1 MKRSCAGDNLPL
13 IKKKIRDN
21 SEEFSSTSTIETSS
35 TLTNANSKSNTMSL
49 LRYVHDLVHNL
60 EQGDIDHCLSNSI
73 DFSKLDDKL
82 SKTDSDLLTSLDLK
96 LKKIAQR
103 QLQLETENLRSR
115 IMIQQQ
121 HQLLTAHDHEEIS
134 MTRSR
139 HSNNNN
145 TTTTITTPSI
155 TNITATTSEDNLTT
169 IHDSS
174 LLEKLENSYRQL
186 PEQQTGYFATV
197 TANAIA
203 TTTNSSTS
211 STPAGLAG
219 SASSVLSTP
228 PFNISS
234 TATAYPV
241 YFASATSSDNIV
253 CPDCV
258 IQAVKVASGVFNGDI
273 GRRITCEHERCVI
286 PGSLVEPNAPI
297 NTLKNAVNAMAD
309 RLQLVTDEVNF
320 VAHETAVNGKLGVQA
335 RCGKEMKG
343 LWYDF
348 VVNLNSMTRN
358 HLEQVRDIADVS
370 TAIARGDLS
379 KAMTVPVKG
388 ETLVLKNT
396 FNTMVNQLN
405 LFASEVSRVAH
416 EVGTE
421 GKLGAQ
427 AKVQGADGIWK
438 ELTDNVN
445 TMAANL
451 TNQVRDIAQVSKSVA
466 RGDLTKKVTVEVKG
480 EMLDL
485 KNTINT
491 MVDQLSIFA
500 TEVTRVSLEV
510 GTEGILG
517 GQAVV
522 KDVGGTWKDL
532 TDNVNM
538 MALKI
543 TNQVRDIAVVAK
555 AVARGDLSKKVK
567 ANAQGEVLELKN
579 TMNKMVDQLILFS
592 AEVRRVSLE
601 VGVEGKLGGQAVVKD
616 VGGTWKDLTD
626 NVNTM
631 AANLTTQVRSIAE
644 VTKAVAKGDLSK
656 KIEVETRGEILD
668 LKNTVNDMV
677 DQLRVFASEVTR
689 VAREVGT
696 DGKLGGQARV
706 PNVDGTWKDLT
717 DNVNTM
723 ATNLTTQVRSIAVV
737 TKAVANGDL
746 SKKIQVDV
754 SGEISDLKDTVNN
767 MVDQLRVFAS
777 EVTRV
782 AREVGTEGKLGGEA
796 IVPSVS
802 GTWKDLTDNVN
813 TMAANLTTQVRSIA
827 EVTKAVAKGDLSKK
841 IDVETQGEILDL
853 KNTVNSMV
861 DQLNVFAAEVTR
873 VAKEVGTDGKLGGQA
888 LVPNVDGTW
897 MDLTDNVNH
906 MATNLTNQV
915 RSIAEV
921 TKAVALGDL
930 SKKIEVESGGEILDL
945 KNIVN
950 NMVDQLRVFASEV
963 TRVSKEVGTE
973 GKLGGQAV
981 VQGVAGTWKHLTDNV
996 NIMAANLT
1004 NQVRSIAEVTKA
1016 VALGDLSKKIEVE
1029 SGGEI
1034 LDLKNIVNN
1043 MVDQLRIFA
1052 SEVTRVSKEVGT
1064 EGKLG
1069 GQAMVPNVAG
1079 TWYELTD
1086 NVNIMAANLTSQV
1099 RSIAEVTKS
1108 VALGDLSKKIEVESG
1123 GEILEL
1129 KDIVNGMVDQLRIFA
1144 SEVTRVSKEVGTDG
1158 KLGGQASVPNVA
1170 GTWYELTDNVNIMA
1184 ANLTTQVRSIAEVTK
1199 AVASGDLS
1207 KKIEV
1212 ETRGEILDLKNTVNE
1227 MVDQLRVFAS
1237 EVTRVARE
1245 VGTDGKLGGQ
1255 ARVPNVDGTWKD
1267 LTDNVNT
1274 MATNLTNQVRSIA
1287 EVTKAVALGDLSKK
1301 IEVESGGE
1309 ILDLKN
1315 IVNSMVDQLREFSS
1329 EVTRVAREVG
1339 TEGKL
1344 GGQAVVQGVAGTWMD
1359 LTDNVNTMAANLT
1372 TQVRSIAQVTKAVAN
1387 GDLSE
1392 KIEVETRGEM
1402 LDLKDTINDMVSQLR
1417 VFASEV
1423 TRVSKEVGTEGKLGG
1438 QAMVPN
1444 VAGTWYELTN
1454 NVNIMAAN
1462 LTNQV
1467 RSIAEVTKA
1476 VALGDLSKKIEVES
1490 GGEILELKN
1499 IVNNMVDQLRI
1510 FASEVTRVSKEVG
1523 TEGKL
1528 GGQAVV
1534 QGVAGTWNE
1543 LTDNVNIMAAN
1554 LTTQVRS
1561 IAEVTKA
1568 VASGDLSKK
1577 IEVET
1582 RGEILDLKNTV
1593 NEMVDQ
1599 LRVFASEV
1607 TRVAKEV
1614 GTEGKLGGQATVE
1627 GVAGTWMDLTDNVN
1641 TMAANL
1647 TTQVRSI
1654 AEVTKAVALGDLSKK
1669 IEVESG
1675 GEILDLKDTVNG
1687 MVDQLRI
1694 FASEVTRVSKEV
1706 GTEGK
1711 LGGQAMV
1718 PNVAGTWYELTDNV
1732 NIMAANLT
1740 NQVRSIAEV
1749 TKAVALGDL
1758 SKKIEVESGGEI
1770 LELKNIVNNMVDQL
1784 RIFAS
1789 EVTRV
1794 SKEVGTEGKLGGQ
1807 AVVQGVA
1814 GTWNEL
1820 TDNVNIMAANLTTQ
1834 VRSIAEVTKA
1844 VASGDLSKKI
1854 EVETRGEILD
1864 LKNIVNSMVDQL
1876 RVFASEVTRVAREVG
1891 TDGKLGGQARVPN
1904 VDGTWKGLTDNV
1916 NTMATNLTNQ
1926 VRSIAEVTK
1935 AVALGDLSKKIEV
1948 ESGGEILDLKNI
1960 VNSMV
1965 DQLRI
1970 FASEVTRVAK
1980 EVGTEGKLGGQAKVE
1995 GVAGTWMDLT
2005 DNVNIMA
2012 ANLTT
2017 QVRSIAE
2024 VTKAVALGDLSKKIE
2039 VESGGEILE
2048 LKDIVNDMVDQL
2060 RIFASEVTR
2069 VSKEVGTEGKLGGQ
2083 ARVPNVAGTWM
2094 DLTDNVNTMAA
2105 NLTTQVR
2112 SIAEV
2117 TKAVANGDLSKKI
2130 HVETRGEILDLKI
2143 TVNSMVDQLREFSSE
2158 VTRVA
2163 REVGTEGALGGQ
2175 AYVRGVA
2182 GTWKDLTDNVNT
2194 MASNLTTQ
2202 VRSIAVVTKAV
2213 ASGDLSKK
2221 IDVETRGEI
2230 RELKETVND
2239 MVDQLRVFAA
2249 EVTRVARE
2257 VGTEGILGGQAT
2269 IIGVDGTWKDL
2280 TDNVNLMASNLTD
2293 QLRAIAAVCK
2303 AVAQGDL
2310 SKKIEVEVHGE
2321 IAELKNTINT
2331 MVDQLSSFASEVT
2344 RVAKEVGTEGKLG
2357 VQAQVEDIEG
2367 LWRDITSNVN
2377 TMASNLTTQ
2386 VRAFAQISAAAT
2398 ENDFSRLI
2406 TVEAS
2411 GEMDSLK
2418 TKINQMVGSLRD
2430 AIQKNRLAREAAELA
2445 NRSKSEFLANMSHEI
2460 RTPMNGIIGMT
2471 SLTLETELNR
2481 QQRENLMIVSS
2492 LANSLLTI
2500 IDDILDISKIEAGR
2514 MTIESIPF
2522 SLRSAVFSV
2531 LKTLAVKA
2539 NQKKLDLIYHVD
2551 QFIPDQLI
2559 GDPLRLRQ
2567 VITNLIG
2574 NAVKFTTQGEVVL
2587 RTRAVRMEDG
2597 TVTLEFCVSDTGIG
2611 IQEDKLNV
2619 IFDTFCQADGS
2630 TTREY
2635 GGTGLGLS
2643 ISRHLVQLMGGDLW
2657 VESKY
2662 GRGSEF
2668 YFTVNLFR
2676 HDLEQKEVFD
2686 KIRQFRHRRVLY
2698 VNTMND
2704 QTGVLEKVTSLGLKP
2719 YRVSSIE
2726 EAAKVANAN
2735 SSKIKHAPFFD
2746 TVIIDKMTLAEKVRE
2761 IVPLRYTPIVLIAPE
2776 VHLLNMKLCI
2786 DLGITGYINTPA
2798 NLADIVAVLL
2808 PALESHAALPSDS
2821 SKSVPLEVL
2830 LAEDNDVNQKLAVR
2844 ILEKF
2849 GHHVKVVANGKLAVE
2864 AYESQNFDLIL
2875 MDVQMPVMGGFEATQ
2890 KIREIERRL
2899 NHNTHIPIIA
2909 LTAHAMIGDREKC
2922 LQAGMDEYVTKPLR
2936 FPELI
2941 AAIKKFAPQSAH
2953 MMEGKA
2959 KSSSSKK

>member
-1 MKRSCAGDNLPL
+1 
-13 IKKKIRDN
+13 
-21 SEEFSSTSTIETSS
+21 
-35 TLTNANSKSNTMSL
+35 
-49 LRYVHDLVHNL
+49 
-60 EQGDIDHCLSNSI
+60 
-73 DFSKLDDKL
+73 
-82 SKTDSDLLTSLDLK
+82 
-96 LKKIAQR
+96 
-103 QLQLETENLRSR
+103 
-115 IMIQQQ
+115 MIQQQ
-121 HQLLTAHDHEEIS
+121 HQLFTSHDHGDS
-134 MTRSR
+134 KS
-139 HSNNNN
+139 
-145 TTTTITTPSI
+145 TITSQQGTPEDEL
-155 TNITATTSEDNLTT
+155 TS
-169 IHDSS
+169 IHDAS
-174 LLEKLENSYRQL
+174 LLEQLESSHRETIPESYLASTNFSSRS
-186 PEQQTGYFATV
+186 
-197 TANAIA
+197 TALVP
-203 TTTNSSTS
+203 SSTR
-211 STPAGLAG
+211 
-219 SASSVLSTP
+219 P

-234 TATAYPV
+234 ATNAYPV
-241 YFASATSSDNIV
+241 YFSNPISTFPAATFETSPDNIV
-253 CPDCV
+253 CPECV
-258 IQAVKVASGVFNGDI
+258 IQAVQIASSVFDGELSQ
-273 GRRITCEHERCVI
+273 RITCQHTRCT
-286 PGSLVEPNAPI
+286 STHFESNAPI
-297 NTLKNAVNAMAD
+297 NTLKNAVNAMLD
-309 RLQLVTDEVNF
+309 RLQIIADEVNY

-335 RCGKEMKG
+335 RCGQEMKG
-343 LWYDF
+343 LWLDF
-348 VVNLNSMTRN
+348 VVNLNKMTRN

-370 TAIARGDLS
+370 TAIAKGDLS

-388 ETLVLKNT
+388 ETLLLKNT

-405 LFASEVSRVAH
+405 IFASEVSRVAH

-451 TNQVRDIAQVSKSVA
+451 TNQVRDIAHVSKSVA
-466 RGDLTKKVTVEVKG
+466 KGDLTKKVTVEVRG

-517 GQAVV
+517 GQAIV

-538 MALKI
+538 MASKI

-555 AVARGDLSKKVK
+555 AVAQGDLSKKVK

-626 NVNTM
+626 NVNNM
-631 AANLTTQVRSIAE
+631 AANLTSQVRSIAE
-644 VTKAVAKGDLSK
+644 VTKAVAMGDLSK

-668 LKNTVNDMV
+668 LKNTVNNMV
-677 DQLRVFASEVTR
+677 DQLNVFADEVTR

-696 DGKLGGQARV
+696 EGKLGGQATV
-706 PNVDGTWKDLT
+706 PNADGTWKDLT

-737 TKAVANGDL
+737 TKAVALGDL
-746 SKKIQVDV
+746 SKKIEVE
-754 SGEISDLKDTVNN
+754 SGGEILDLKNIVND

-796 IVPSVS
+796 IVPTVS

-827 EVTKAVAKGDLSKK
+827 EVTKAVARGDLSKK

-853 KNTVNSMV
+853 KNTVNNMV

-950 NMVDQLRVFASEV
+950 DMVDQLRIFASEV

-973 GKLGGQAV
+973 GKLGGQAMV
-981 VQGVAGTWKHLTDNV
+981 EGVAGTWLNLTDNV

-1069 GQAMVPNVAG
+1069 GQATVPNVAG
-1079 TWYELTD
+1079 TWLDLTD
-1086 NVNIMAANLTSQV
+1086 NVNSMAANLTNQV
-1099 RSIAEVTKS
+1099 RSIAEVTKA

-1123 GEILEL
+1123 GEILDLKNIVNNMVDQLRIFASEVTRVSKEVGTEGKLGGQAIVQGVAGTWMDLTDNVNIMAANLTNQVRSIAEVTKAVALGDLSKKIEVESGGEILDLKNIVNDMVDQLRIFASEVTRVSKEVGTEGKLGGQAVVQGVAGTWMDLTDNVNIMAANLTNQVRSIAEVTKAVALGDLSKKIEVESGGEILDLKNIVNNMVDQLRIFASEVTLRSIAEVTKAVALGDLSKKIEVESGGEILDLKNIVNDMVDQLRVFASEVTRVAREVGTEGKLGGQATVPNVAGTWLDLTDNVNSMAANLTSQVRSIAEVTEAVALGDLSKKIEVETRGEILEL
-1129 KDIVNGMVDQLRIFA
+1129 KNIVNDMVDQLRIFA

-1158 KLGGQASVPNVA
+1158 KLGGQARVPNVD
-1170 GTWYELTDNVNIMA
+1170 GTWKNLTDNVNIMA

-1227 MVDQLRVFAS
+1227 MVDQLRVFASEVTRVSKEVGTEGKLGGQAMVEGVAGTWLNLTDNVNIMAANLTTQVRSIAEVTKAVASGDLSKKIEVETRGEILDLKNTVNDMVDQLRVFAS

-1315 IVNSMVDQLREFSS
+1315 IVNDMVDQLRIFAS
-1329 EVTRVAREVG
+1329 EVTRVAKEVG

-1344 GGQAVVQGVAGTWMD
+1344 GGQAVVQGVAGTWLD

-1387 GDLSE
+1387 GDLSK
-1392 KIEVETRGEM
+1392 KIEVESGGEI
-1402 LDLKDTINDMVSQLR
+1402 LELKTIVNGMVDQLR
-1417 VFASEV
+1417 IFASEV

-1438 QAMVPN
+1438 QAMVEG
-1444 VAGTWYELTN
+1444 VAGTWLNLTD

-1490 GGEILELKN
+1490 GGEILDLKN

-1534 QGVAGTWNE
+1534 QGVAGTWLD
-1543 LTDNVNIMAAN
+1543 LTDNVNNMAAN
-1554 LTTQVRS
+1554 LTSQVRS

-1568 VASGDLSKK
+1568 VANGDLSKK
-1577 IEVET
+1577 IHVEV
-1582 RGEILDLKNTV
+1582 RGEILELKITV
-1593 NEMVDQ
+1593 NSMVDQ
-1599 LRVFASEV
+1599 LREFSSEV
-1607 TRVAKEV
+1607 TRVAREV
-1614 GTEGKLGGQATVE
+1614 GTEGKLGGQA
-1627 GVAGTWMDLTDNVN
+1627 NV
-1641 TMAANL
+1641 
-1647 TTQVRSI
+1647 R
-1654 AEVTKAVALGDLSKK
+1654 
-1669 IEVESG
+1669 
-1675 GEILDLKDTVNG
+1675 
-1687 MVDQLRI
+1687 
-1694 FASEVTRVSKEV
+1694 
-1706 GTEGK
+1706 
-1711 LGGQAMV
+1711 
-1718 PNVAGTWYELTDNV
+1718 
-1732 NIMAANLT
+1732 
-1740 NQVRSIAEV
+1740 
-1749 TKAVALGDL
+1749 
-1758 SKKIEVESGGEI
+1758 
-1770 LELKNIVNNMVDQL
+1770 
-1784 RIFAS
+1784 
-1789 EVTRV
+1789 
-1794 SKEVGTEGKLGGQ
+1794 
-1807 AVVQGVA
+1807 
-1814 GTWNEL
+1814 
-1820 TDNVNIMAANLTTQ
+1820 
-1834 VRSIAEVTKA
+1834 
-1844 VASGDLSKKI
+1844 
-1854 EVETRGEILD
+1854 
-1864 LKNIVNSMVDQL
+1864 
-1876 RVFASEVTRVAREVG
+1876 
-1891 TDGKLGGQARVPN
+1891 
-1904 VDGTWKGLTDNV
+1904 
-1916 NTMATNLTNQ
+1916 
-1926 VRSIAEVTK
+1926 
-1935 AVALGDLSKKIEV
+1935 
-1948 ESGGEILDLKNI
+1948 
-1960 VNSMV
+1960 
-1965 DQLRI
+1965 
-1970 FASEVTRVAK
+1970 
-1980 EVGTEGKLGGQAKVE
+1980 

-2039 VESGGEILE
+2039 VE
-2048 LKDIVNDMVDQL
+2048 
-2060 RIFASEVTR
+2060 
-2069 VSKEVGTEGKLGGQ
+2069 
-2083 ARVPNVAGTWM
+2083 
-2094 DLTDNVNTMAA
+2094 
-2105 NLTTQVR
+2105 
-2112 SIAEV
+2112 
-2117 TKAVANGDLSKKI
+2117 
-2130 HVETRGEILDLKI
+2130 
-2143 TVNSMVDQLREFSSE
+2143 
-2158 VTRVA
+2158 
-2163 REVGTEGALGGQ
+2163 
-2175 AYVRGVA
+2175 
-2182 GTWKDLTDNVNT
+2182 
-2194 MASNLTTQ
+2194 
-2202 VRSIAVVTKAV
+2202 
-2213 ASGDLSKK
+2213 
-2221 IDVETRGEI
+2221 TRGEI

-2257 VGTEGILGGQAT
+2257 VGTEGKLGGQAT
-2269 IIGVDGTWKDL
+2269 IDGVGGTWKDL

-2310 SKKIEVEVHGE
+2310 SKKIHVEVHGE

-2344 RVAKEVGTEGKLG
+2344 RVAREVGIEGKLG
-2357 VQAQVEDIEG
+2357 VQAQVMDVEG
-2367 LWRDITSNVN
+2367 VWREITSNVN

-2386 VRAFAQISAAAT
+2386 VRAFAQIANAATT
-2398 ENDFSRLI
+2398 ENDFSQLI

-2430 AIQKNRLAREAAELA
+2430 AIQKNRLARETAELA

-2481 QQRENLMIVSS
+2481 QQRENLMIVSG

-2514 MTIESIPF
+2514 MRIESIPF
-2522 SLRSAVFSV
+2522 SLSSAIFSV
-2531 LKTLAVKA
+2531 VKTLAVKA
-2539 NQKKLDLIYHVD
+2539 NQKKLDLICHFD
-2551 QFIPDQLI
+2551 KFIPDQVI
-2559 GDPLRLRQ
+2559 GDSLRLRQ

-2574 NAVKFTTQGEVVL
+2574 NAIKFTTRGEVVL
-2587 RTRAVRMEDG
+2587 RTRVLDMTEDM
-2597 TVTLEFCVSDTGIG
+2597 VILELCVSDTGIG
-2611 IQEDKLNV
+2611 IQEDKLHV

-2643 ISRHLVQLMGGDLW
+2643 ISRHLVQLMGGNLW

-2662 GRGSEF
+2662 GRGSKF
-2668 YFTVNLFR
+2668 FFTVKLHRFQVNEREVMEKIHRFRNRRILFV
-2676 HDLEQKEVFD
+2676 DS
-2686 KIRQFRHRRVLY
+2686 
-2698 VNTMND
+2698 MND
-2704 QTGVLEKVTSLGLKP
+2704 QTGVIEKISTLGLKP
-2719 YRVSSIE
+2719 YRVEDIE
-2726 EAAKVANAN
+2726 EATIVANAN
-2735 SSKIKHAPFFD
+2735 SNMSKLAPFFD
-2746 TVIIDKMTLAEKVRE
+2746 TVVIDRMSLAEKIRE

-2776 VHLLNMKLCI
+2776 VHHLNVKLCI
-2786 DLGITGYINTPA
+2786 DLGITGYICAPQNI
-2798 NLADIVAVLL
+2798 ADISDVLL
-2808 PALESHAALPSDS
+2808 PALENHAALPSDA
-2821 SKSVPLEVL
+2821 SKTVPLEVL

-2849 GHHVKVVANGKLAVE
+2849 GHHVTVVANGKLAVE
-2864 AYESQNFDLIL
+2864 AYESQYFDLIL

-2890 KIREIERRL
+2890 KIREIEKTSSNR
-2899 NHNTHIPIIA
+2899 HIPIIA

-2922 LQAGMDEYVTKPLR
+2922 LEAGMDEYVTKPLR

-2941 AAIKKFAPQSAH
+2941 GAIKKFAPQSAH
-2953 MMEGKA
+2953 AMVETKA
-2959 KSSSSKK
+2959 KLSKKQNEPFDFYQDRTIEPDSEPINQQQQQQQQTEPLINPFANLSGSIGSVPSTYNEPASTFSYTGEDTLDEPVSVTILRDLKQIGRKLQQVLNPRGDRGVLKEWDLWGPLILCLALAITLSTSVPSSQSVPIFTGIFVIVWLGAAVVTLNAKLLGGSVFCMVNLCCSRIFVRIESTFSQ

>member
-1 MKRSCAGDNLPL
+1 MKRSCAGDNSPL

-21 SEEFSSTSTIETSS
+21 SEEFSSSITQSS
-35 TLTNANSKSNTMSL
+35 AKLKSNMSL
-49 LRYVHDLVHNL
+49 LSYIHDLVHNL

-73 DFSKLDDKL
+73 DTSKLGDKL
-82 SKTDSDLLTSLDLK
+82 SKQDSEKLSSIDLM

-121 HQLLTAHDHEEIS
+121 HQLLTAHDHEETS
-134 MTRSR
+134 HTNNR
-139 HSNNNN
+139 HSSNH
-145 TTTTITTPSI
+145 TITSD
-155 TNITATTSEDNLTT
+155 EDNLTT

-186 PEQQTGYFATV
+186 QPETPTGYFADNV
-197 TANAIA
+197 NS
-203 TTTNSSTS
+203 SSTS
-211 STPAGLAG
+211 STPAAVAG
-219 SASSVLSTP
+219 SNSSVLSTP

-241 YFASATSSDNIV
+241 YFTNATSSDNIV

-258 IQAVKVASGVFNGDI
+258 IQAVKVASGVFNGDL

-286 PGSLVEPNAPI
+286 PGSQLELNAPI

-335 RCGKEMKG
+335 RCVKEMKG
-343 LWYDF
+343 LWHDF

-696 DGKLGGQARV
+696 DGKLGGQAQV

-888 LVPNVDGTW
+888 QVPNVDGTW
-897 MDLTDNVNH
+897 KDLTDNVNH

-1004 NQVRSIAEVTKA
+1004 NQVRSIAEVTKS

-1034 LDLKNIVNN
+1034 LELKNIVNN

-1079 TWYELTD
+1079 TWYELTN

-1099 RSIAEVTKS
+1099 RSIAEVTKA

-1212 ETRGEILDLKNTVNE
+1212 ETRGEILDLKNTVND

-1344 GGQAVVQGVAGTWMD
+1344 GGQAIVQGVAGTWMD
-1359 LTDNVNTMAANLT
+1359 LTDNVNT
-1372 TQVRSIAQVTKAVAN
+1372 
-1387 GDLSE
+1387 
-1392 KIEVETRGEM
+1392 
-1402 LDLKDTINDMVSQLR
+1402 
-1417 VFASEV
+1417 
-1423 TRVSKEVGTEGKLGG
+1423 
-1438 QAMVPN
+1438 
-1444 VAGTWYELTN
+1444 
-1454 NVNIMAAN
+1454 
-1462 LTNQV
+1462 
-1467 RSIAEVTKA
+1467 
-1476 VALGDLSKKIEVES
+1476 
-1490 GGEILELKN
+1490 
-1499 IVNNMVDQLRI
+1499 
-1510 FASEVTRVSKEVG
+1510 
-1523 TEGKL
+1523 
-1528 GGQAVV
+1528 
-1534 QGVAGTWNE
+1534 
-1543 LTDNVNIMAAN
+1543 MAAN

-1614 GTEGKLGGQATVE
+1614 GTE
-1627 GVAGTWMDLTDNVN
+1627 DNVN

-1694 FASEVTRVSKEV
+1694 FAAEVTRVSKEV

-1770 LELKNIVNNMVDQL
+1770 LDLKNIVNNMVDQL

-1904 VDGTWKGLTDNV
+1904 VDGTWKDLTDNV

-1980 EVGTEGKLGGQAKVE
+1980 EVGTEGKLGGQAIVE

-2117 TKAVANGDLSKKI
+2117 TKAVASGDLSKKI

-2175 AYVRGVA
+2175 AHVRGVA

-2269 IIGVDGTWKDL
+2269 IVGVDGTWKDL

-2357 VQAQVEDIEG
+2357 VQAQVKDIEG

-2551 QFIPDQLI
+2551 QLIPDQLI

-2587 RTRAVRMEDG
+2587 RTRAVRMEDN

-2662 GRGSEF
+2662 GKGSEF
-2668 YFTVNLFR
+2668 YFTVNLLR
-2676 HDLEQKEVFD
+2676 YDLQQKEVFD
-2686 KIRQFRHRRVLY
+2686 KIRQFRNRRVLFLD
-2698 VNTMND
+2698 TMND
-2704 QTGVLEKVTSLGLKP
+2704 QTEVLNKVTSLGLKP
-2719 YRVSSIE
+2719 YRVSNIE
-2726 EAAKVANAN
+2726 EAARVANAN

-2746 TVIIDKMTLAEKVRE
+2746 TVIIDKMTLAEKIRE
-2761 IVPLRYTPIVLIAPE
+2761 IIPLRYTPIVLIAPE

-2808 PALESHAALPSDS
+2808 PALESHAALPSDA
-2821 SKSVPLEVL
+2821 SKSVPLEIL

-2890 KIREIERRL
+2890 KIREIERNL
-2899 NHNTHIPIIA
+2899 NNSHIPIIA

-2953 MMEGKA
+2953 MLIEGKL
-2959 KSSSSKK
+2959 KSLKK

>member
-1 MKRSCAGDNLPL
+1 MKRSFAEDN
-13 IKKKIRDN
+13 N
-21 SEEFSSTSTIETSS
+21 HQEEMNVLSYIHGVVQ
-35 TLTNANSKSNTMSL
+35 NI
-49 LRYVHDLVHNL
+49 
-60 EQGDIDHCLSNSI
+60 EQGNIDHCLSNSLE
-73 DFSKLDDKL
+73 SNPLL
-82 SKTDSDLLTSLDLK
+82 STLNEKDADLLQQLDLN

-121 HQLLTAHDHEEIS
+121 HQLFTSNDHEDNKS
-134 MTRSR
+134 
-139 HSNNNN
+139 
-145 TTTTITTPSI
+145 SI
-155 TNITATTSEDNLTT
+155 TSQEQQGTPEDELTSV
-169 IHDSS
+169 HDAS
-174 LLEKLENSYRQL
+174 LLEKLQTTYRETM
-186 PEQQTGYFATV
+186 PEGYFAP
-197 TANAIA
+197 ANHHI
-203 TTTNSSTS
+203 TEPS
-211 STPAGLAG
+211 AGLV
-219 SASSVLSTP
+219 SSHSTASHS
-228 PFNISS
+228 FDISS
-234 TATAYPV
+234 AANVYPV
-241 YFASATSSDNIV
+241 YFASSPPILTFPDATVNTSSDNIV

-258 IQAVKVASGVFNGDI
+258 IQAVKIASSVFEGKLSQ
-273 GRRITCEHERCVI
+273 RITCQHQRC
-286 PGSLVEPNAPI
+286 SSTHFESNAPI
-297 NTLKNAVNAMAD
+297 NTLKNAMNAMLD
-309 RLQLVTDEVNF
+309 RLQAVTDEVNY
-320 VAHETAVNGKLGVQA
+320 VAHETAVKGKLGVQA
-335 RCGKEMKG
+335 RCGKGMKG
-343 LWYDF
+343 LWLDF
-348 VVNLNSMTRN
+348 VVNLNKMTRN

-370 TAIARGDLS
+370 TAIAKGDLS

-388 ETLVLKNT
+388 ETLLLKNT

-405 LFASEVSRVAH
+405 IFASEVSRVAH

-451 TNQVRDIAQVSKSVA
+451 TNQVRDIAHVSKSVA
-466 RGDLTKKVTVEVKG
+466 RGDLTKKVTVEVRG

-491 MVDQLSIFA
+491 MVDQLSNFS

-517 GQAVV
+517 GQAIV

-538 MALKI
+538 MASKI

-555 AVARGDLSKKVK
+555 AVAQGDLSKKVK

-644 VTKAVAKGDLSK
+644 VTKAVASGDLSK

-668 LKNTVNDMV
+668 LKNTVNMMV

-696 DGKLGGQARV
+696 EGKLGGQASV

-717 DNVNTM
+717 ENVNIM

-746 SKKIQVDV
+746 SKKIEVDV

-796 IVPSVS
+796 IVPTVS
-802 GTWKDLTDNVN
+802 GTWKDLTENVN
-813 TMAANLTTQVRSIA
+813 IMAANLTTQVRSIA
-827 EVTKAVAKGDLSKK
+827 EVTKAVARGDLSKK
-841 IDVETQGEILDL
+841 IYVETQGEILDL
-853 KNTVNSMV
+853 KNTVNNMV

-950 NMVDQLRVFASEV
+950 DMVDQLRIFASEV
-963 TRVSKEVGTE
+963 TRVAKEVGTE
-973 GKLGGQAV
+973 GKLGGQAMV
-981 VQGVAGTWKHLTDNV
+981 EGVAGTWLDLTDNV

-1069 GQAMVPNVAG
+1069 GQAVVQGVAG
-1079 TWYELTD
+1079 TWLHLTD
-1086 NVNIMAANLTSQV
+1086 NVNSMAANLTNQV
-1099 RSIAEVTKS
+1099 RSIAEVTKA
-1108 VALGDLSKKIEVESG
+1108 VANGDLSKKIEVESG

-1129 KDIVNGMVDQLRIFA
+1129 KNIVNNMVGQLRIFASEVTRVSKEVGTEGKLGGQATVPNVAGTWLHLTDNVNSMAANLTNQVRSIAEVTKAVANGDLSKKIEVESGGEILEVKNIVNNMVDQLRIFA

-1158 KLGGQASVPNVA
+1158 NLGGQARVPSVD
-1170 GTWYELTDNVNIMA
+1170 GTWKDLTDNVNIMA

-1212 ETRGEILDLKNTVNE
+1212 ETRGEILDLKNTVND

-1245 VGTDGKLGGQ
+1245 VGTEGKLGGQ

-1315 IVNSMVDQLREFSS
+1315 IVNNMVDQLRIFAS
-1329 EVTRVAREVG
+1329 EVTRVSKEVG

-1344 GGQAVVQGVAGTWMD
+1344 GGQAIVQGVAGTWMD
-1359 LTDNVNTMAANLT
+1359 LTDNVNIMAANLTNQVRSICEVTRAVALGDLSKKIEVESGGEILDLKNIVNNMVDQLRVFAAEVTRVAKEVGTEGKLGGQAMVEGVAGTWLNLTDNVNTMAANLT

-1387 GDLSE
+1387 GDLS
-1392 KIEVETRGEM
+1392 
-1402 LDLKDTINDMVSQLR
+1402 
-1417 VFASEV
+1417 
-1423 TRVSKEVGTEGKLGG
+1423 
-1438 QAMVPN
+1438 
-1444 VAGTWYELTN
+1444 
-1454 NVNIMAAN
+1454 
-1462 LTNQV
+1462 
-1467 RSIAEVTKA
+1467 
-1476 VALGDLSKKIEVES
+1476 KKIEVES
-1490 GGEILELKN
+1490 GGEILELKT
-1499 IVNNMVDQLRI
+1499 I
-1510 FASEVTRVSKEVG
+1510 
-1523 TEGKL
+1523 
-1528 GGQAVV
+1528 
-1534 QGVAGTWNE
+1534 
-1543 LTDNVNIMAAN
+1543 
-1554 LTTQVRS
+1554 
-1561 IAEVTKA
+1561 
-1568 VASGDLSKK
+1568 
-1577 IEVET
+1577 
-1582 RGEILDLKNTV
+1582 
-1593 NEMVDQ
+1593 
-1599 LRVFASEV
+1599 
-1607 TRVAKEV
+1607 
-1614 GTEGKLGGQATVE
+1614 
-1627 GVAGTWMDLTDNVN
+1627 
-1641 TMAANL
+1641 
-1647 TTQVRSI
+1647 
-1654 AEVTKAVALGDLSKK
+1654 
-1669 IEVESG
+1669 
-1675 GEILDLKDTVNG
+1675 VNG

-1718 PNVAGTWYELTDNV
+1718 EGVAGTWLHLTDNV

-1770 LELKNIVNNMVDQL
+1770 LDLKNVVNNMVDQL

-1814 GTWNEL
+1814 GTWLDL
-1820 TDNVNIMAANLTTQ
+1820 TDNVNNMAANLTSQ

-1844 VASGDLSKKI
+1844 VANGDLSKKI
-1854 EVETRGEILD
+1854 HVEVRGEILE
-1864 LKNIVNSMVDQL
+1864 LKITVNSMVDQL
-1876 RVFASEVTRVAREVG
+1876 REFSSEVTRVAREVG
-1891 TDGKLGGQARVPN
+1891 T
-1904 VDGTWKGLTDNV
+1904 
-1916 NTMATNLTNQ
+1916 
-1926 VRSIAEVTK
+1926 
-1935 AVALGDLSKKIEV
+1935 
-1948 ESGGEILDLKNI
+1948 
-1960 VNSMV
+1960 
-1965 DQLRI
+1965 
-1970 FASEVTRVAK
+1970 
-1980 EVGTEGKLGGQAKVE
+1980 EGKLGGQANVR
-1995 GVAGTWMDLT
+1995 GVAGTWKDLT

-2048 LKDIVNDMVDQL
+2048 LK
-2060 RIFASEVTR
+2060 
-2069 VSKEVGTEGKLGGQ
+2069 
-2083 ARVPNVAGTWM
+2083 
-2094 DLTDNVNTMAA
+2094 
-2105 NLTTQVR
+2105 
-2112 SIAEV
+2112 
-2117 TKAVANGDLSKKI
+2117 
-2130 HVETRGEILDLKI
+2130 
-2143 TVNSMVDQLREFSSE
+2143 
-2158 VTRVA
+2158 
-2163 REVGTEGALGGQ
+2163 
-2175 AYVRGVA
+2175 
-2182 GTWKDLTDNVNT
+2182 
-2194 MASNLTTQ
+2194 
-2202 VRSIAVVTKAV
+2202 
-2213 ASGDLSKK
+2213 
-2221 IDVETRGEI
+2221 
-2230 RELKETVND
+2230 ETVND

-2257 VGTEGILGGQAT
+2257 VGTEGELGGQAT
-2269 IIGVDGTWKDL
+2269 IEGVGGTWKDL

-2310 SKKIEVEVHGE
+2310 SKKIHVEVHGE
-2321 IAELKNTINT
+2321 IAELKHTINT

-2344 RVAKEVGTEGKLG
+2344 HVAREVGIEGKLG
-2357 VQAQVEDIEG
+2357 VQAQVMDVEG
-2367 LWRDITSNVN
+2367 VWREITSNVN

-2386 VRAFAQISAAAT
+2386 VRAFAQIATAATT
-2398 ENDFSRLI
+2398 ENDFSQLI

-2481 QQRENLMIVSS
+2481 QQRENLMIVSG

-2514 MTIESIPF
+2514 MRIEAIPF

-2539 NQKKLDLIYHVD
+2539 NQKKLDLIYNVEK
-2551 QFIPDQLI
+2551 FIPDQVI

-2574 NAVKFTTQGEVVL
+2574 NAVKFTTRGEVVL
-2587 RTRAVRMEDG
+2587 RVRTVEMSEDV
-2597 TVTLEFCVSDTGIG
+2597 VTLELCVSDTGIG
-2611 IQEDKLNV
+2611 IQEDKLHV

-2643 ISRHLVQLMGGDLW
+2643 ISRHLVQLMGGNLW

-2668 YFTVNLFR
+2668 FFTIKLHRFCA
-2676 HDLEQKEVFD
+2676 DEKEVME
-2686 KIRQFRHRRVLY
+2686 KIHRFKNRRILFVDS
-2698 VNTMND
+2698 MNGQSD
-2704 QTGVLEKVTSLGLKP
+2704 VIEKIGLLGLKP
-2719 YRVSSIE
+2719 YRVNSIE
-2726 EAAKVANAN
+2726 EATNLANAN
-2735 SSKIKHAPFFD
+2735 SNVSKLAPFFD
-2746 TVIIDKMTLAEKVRE
+2746 TVVIDQMSLAEKIRE

-2776 VHLLNMKLCI
+2776 LQNLNMKLCI
-2786 DLGITGYINTPA
+2786 DLGITGYIRAPQNIA
-2798 NLADIVAVLL
+2798 EISDVML
-2808 PALESHAALPSDS
+2808 PALESHAALPSDA
-2821 SKSVPLEVL
+2821 SKTVPLEVL

-2849 GHHVKVVANGKLAVE
+2849 GHHVTVVANGKLAVE
-2864 AYESQNFDLIL
+2864 AYESQFFDMIL
-2875 MDVQMPVMGGFEATQ
+2875 MDVAMPVMGGFEATQ
-2890 KIREIERRL
+2890 KIREIEEASTSKR
-2899 NHNTHIPIIA
+2899 HIPIIA

-2922 LQAGMDEYVTKPLR
+2922 LEAGMDEYVTKPLR

-2941 AAIKKFAPQSAH
+2941 GAIKKFAPQSAH
-2953 MMEGKA
+2953 VMLEKKA
-2959 KSSSSKK
+2959 KTSKK

>member
-1 MKRSCAGDNLPL
+1 MPKHFFP
-13 IKKKIRDN
+13 
-21 SEEFSSTSTIETSS
+21 
-35 TLTNANSKSNTMSL
+35 
-49 LRYVHDLVHNL
+49 
-60 EQGDIDHCLSNSI
+60 
-73 DFSKLDDKL
+73 
-82 SKTDSDLLTSLDLK
+82 
-96 LKKIAQR
+96 
-103 QLQLETENLRSR
+103 
-115 IMIQQQ
+115 
-121 HQLLTAHDHEEIS
+121 
-134 MTRSR
+134 
-139 HSNNNN
+139 
-145 TTTTITTPSI
+145 
-155 TNITATTSEDNLTT
+155 
-169 IHDSS
+169 
-174 LLEKLENSYRQL
+174 
-186 PEQQTGYFATV
+186 
-197 TANAIA
+197 
-203 TTTNSSTS
+203 
-211 STPAGLAG
+211 
-219 SASSVLSTP
+219 
-228 PFNISS
+228 
-234 TATAYPV
+234 
-241 YFASATSSDNIV
+241 DNIV

-258 IQAVKVASGVFNGDI
+258 IQAVQIASSVFDGELTQ
-273 GRRITCEHERCVI
+273 RITCQHTRCTTTHF
-286 PGSLVEPNAPI
+286 EPNAPI
-297 NTLKNAVNAMAD
+297 NTLKNAVNAMLQ
-309 RLQLVTDEVNF
+309 RLQKIADEVNY
-320 VAHETAVNGKLGVQA
+320 VAHETAVKGKLGVQA
-335 RCGKEMKG
+335 RFGQEMKG
-343 LWYDF
+343 RWLDF
-348 VVNLNSMTRN
+348 VVNLNKMTRN

-370 TAIARGDLS
+370 RAIAKGDLS

-388 ETLVLKNT
+388 ETLLLKNT

-405 LFASEVSRVAH
+405 IFASEVSRVAH

-427 AKVQGADGIWK
+427 AKVQDADGIWK

-451 TNQVRDIAQVSKSVA
+451 TNQVRDIAHVSKSVA
-466 RGDLTKKVTVEVKG
+466 KGDLTKKVTVEVRG

-517 GQAVV
+517 GQAIV

-538 MALKI
+538 MASKI
-543 TNQVRDIAVVAK
+543 TNQVRDIAAVAK
-555 AVARGDLSKKVK
+555 AVAQGDLTKKVK

-626 NVNTM
+626 NVNNM
-631 AANLTTQVRSIAE
+631 AANLTSQVRSIAE
-644 VTKAVAKGDLSK
+644 VTKAVAMGDLSK
-656 KIEVETRGEILD
+656 KIEVETRGEIFD
-668 LKNTVNDMV
+668 LKNTVNNMV
-677 DQLRVFASEVTR
+677 DQLNVFAAEVTR

-696 DGKLGGQARV
+696 EGKLGGQATV
-706 PNVDGTWKDLT
+706 PNADGTWKDLT

-737 TKAVANGDL
+737 TKAVALGDL
-746 SKKIQVDV
+746 SKKIEVE
-754 SGEISDLKDTVNN
+754 SGGEILDLKNIVND

-796 IVPSVS
+796 IVPTVS

-827 EVTKAVAKGDLSKK
+827 EVTKAVARGDLSKK

-853 KNTVNSMV
+853 KNTVNNMV

-930 SKKIEVESGGEILDL
+930 SKKIE
-945 KNIVN
+945 
-950 NMVDQLRVFASEV
+950 
-963 TRVSKEVGTE
+963 
-973 GKLGGQAV
+973 
-981 VQGVAGTWKHLTDNV
+981 
-996 NIMAANLT
+996 
-1004 NQVRSIAEVTKA
+1004 A

-1069 GQAMVPNVAG
+1069 GQAIVQGVAG
-1079 TWYELTD
+1079 TWMDLTDNVNTMAANLTTQVRSIAQVTKAVARGDLSKKIEVETSGEILDLKDTVNDMVDQLRVFAAEVTRVAKEVGTEGKLGGQAIVQGVAGTWMDLTD
-1086 NVNIMAANLTSQV
+1086 NVNIMAANLTNQV
-1099 RSIAEVTKS
+1099 RSIAEVTKA

-1123 GEILEL
+1123 GEILDLKNIVNDMVDQLRVFASEVTRVAREVGTEGKLGGQAAVPNVAGTWLDLTDNVNSMAANLTSQVRSIAEVTEAVALGDLSKKIEVETRGEILEL
-1129 KDIVNGMVDQLRIFA
+1129 KNIVNDMVDQLRIFA

-1158 KLGGQASVPNVA
+1158 KLGGQARVPNVD
-1170 GTWYELTDNVNIMA
+1170 GTWKNLTDNVNIMA

-1227 MVDQLRVFAS
+1227 MVDQLRVFASEVTRVSKEVGTEGKLGGQAMVEGVAGTWLNLTDNVNIMAANLTTQVRSIAEVTKAVASGDLSKKIEVETRGEILDLKNTVNDMVDQLRVFAS

-1315 IVNSMVDQLREFSS
+1315 IVNDMVDQLRIFAS
-1329 EVTRVAREVG
+1329 EVTRVSKEVG

-1344 GGQAVVQGVAGTWMD
+1344 GGQAVVQGVAGTWLD

-1387 GDLSE
+1387 GDLSK
-1392 KIEVETRGEM
+1392 KIEVESGGEI
-1402 LDLKDTINDMVSQLR
+1402 LELKTIVNGMVDQLR
-1417 VFASEV
+1417 IFASEV

-1438 QAMVPN
+1438 QAMVEG
-1444 VAGTWYELTN
+1444 VAGTWLNLTD

-1490 GGEILELKN
+1490 GGEILDLKN

-1534 QGVAGTWNE
+1534 QGVAGTWLD
-1543 LTDNVNIMAAN
+1543 LTDNVNNMAAN
-1554 LTTQVRS
+1554 LTSQVRS

-1568 VASGDLSKK
+1568 VANGDLSKK
-1577 IEVET
+1577 IHVEV
-1582 RGEILDLKNTV
+1582 RGEILELKITV
-1593 NEMVDQ
+1593 NSMVDQ
-1599 LRVFASEV
+1599 LREFSSEV
-1607 TRVAKEV
+1607 TRVAREV
-1614 GTEGKLGGQATVE
+1614 GTEGKLGGQA
-1627 GVAGTWMDLTDNVN
+1627 NV
-1641 TMAANL
+1641 
-1647 TTQVRSI
+1647 R
-1654 AEVTKAVALGDLSKK
+1654 
-1669 IEVESG
+1669 
-1675 GEILDLKDTVNG
+1675 
-1687 MVDQLRI
+1687 
-1694 FASEVTRVSKEV
+1694 
-1706 GTEGK
+1706 
-1711 LGGQAMV
+1711 
-1718 PNVAGTWYELTDNV
+1718 
-1732 NIMAANLT
+1732 
-1740 NQVRSIAEV
+1740 
-1749 TKAVALGDL
+1749 
-1758 SKKIEVESGGEI
+1758 
-1770 LELKNIVNNMVDQL
+1770 
-1784 RIFAS
+1784 
-1789 EVTRV
+1789 
-1794 SKEVGTEGKLGGQ
+1794 
-1807 AVVQGVA
+1807 
-1814 GTWNEL
+1814 
-1820 TDNVNIMAANLTTQ
+1820 
-1834 VRSIAEVTKA
+1834 
-1844 VASGDLSKKI
+1844 
-1854 EVETRGEILD
+1854 
-1864 LKNIVNSMVDQL
+1864 
-1876 RVFASEVTRVAREVG
+1876 
-1891 TDGKLGGQARVPN
+1891 
-1904 VDGTWKGLTDNV
+1904 
-1916 NTMATNLTNQ
+1916 
-1926 VRSIAEVTK
+1926 
-1935 AVALGDLSKKIEV
+1935 
-1948 ESGGEILDLKNI
+1948 
-1960 VNSMV
+1960 
-1965 DQLRI
+1965 
-1970 FASEVTRVAK
+1970 
-1980 EVGTEGKLGGQAKVE
+1980 

-2039 VESGGEILE
+2039 VE
-2048 LKDIVNDMVDQL
+2048 
-2060 RIFASEVTR
+2060 
-2069 VSKEVGTEGKLGGQ
+2069 
-2083 ARVPNVAGTWM
+2083 
-2094 DLTDNVNTMAA
+2094 
-2105 NLTTQVR
+2105 
-2112 SIAEV
+2112 
-2117 TKAVANGDLSKKI
+2117 
-2130 HVETRGEILDLKI
+2130 
-2143 TVNSMVDQLREFSSE
+2143 
-2158 VTRVA
+2158 
-2163 REVGTEGALGGQ
+2163 
-2175 AYVRGVA
+2175 
-2182 GTWKDLTDNVNT
+2182 
-2194 MASNLTTQ
+2194 
-2202 VRSIAVVTKAV
+2202 
-2213 ASGDLSKK
+2213 
-2221 IDVETRGEI
+2221 TRGEI

-2257 VGTEGILGGQAT
+2257 VGTEGKLGGQAT
-2269 IIGVDGTWKDL
+2269 IDGVGGTWKDL

-2310 SKKIEVEVHGE
+2310 SKKIHVEVHGE

-2344 RVAKEVGTEGKLG
+2344 RVAREVGIEGKLG
-2357 VQAQVEDIEG
+2357 VQAQVMDVEG
-2367 LWRDITSNVN
+2367 VWREITSNVN

-2386 VRAFAQISAAAT
+2386 VRAFAQIANAATT
-2398 ENDFSRLI
+2398 ENDFSQLI

-2430 AIQKNRLAREAAELA
+2430 AIQKNRLARETAELA

-2481 QQRENLMIVSS
+2481 QQRENLMIVSG

-2514 MTIESIPF
+2514 MRIESIPF
-2522 SLRSAVFSV
+2522 SLSSAIFSV
-2531 LKTLAVKA
+2531 VKTLAVKA
-2539 NQKKLDLIYHVD
+2539 NQKKLDLICHFD
-2551 QFIPDQLI
+2551 KFIPDQVI
-2559 GDPLRLRQ
+2559 GDSLRLRQ

-2574 NAVKFTTQGEVVL
+2574 NAIKFTTRGEVVL
-2587 RTRAVRMEDG
+2587 RTRVLDMTEDM
-2597 TVTLEFCVSDTGIG
+2597 VILELCVSDTGIG
-2611 IQEDKLNV
+2611 IQEDKLHV

-2643 ISRHLVQLMGGDLW
+2643 ISRHLVQLMGGNLW

-2662 GRGSEF
+2662 GRGSKF
-2668 YFTVNLFR
+2668 FFTVKLHRFQVNEREVMEKIHRFRNRRILFV
-2676 HDLEQKEVFD
+2676 DS
-2686 KIRQFRHRRVLY
+2686 
-2698 VNTMND
+2698 MND
-2704 QTGVLEKVTSLGLKP
+2704 QTGVIEKISTLGLKP
-2719 YRVSSIE
+2719 YRVEDIE
-2726 EAAKVANAN
+2726 EATIVANAN
-2735 SSKIKHAPFFD
+2735 SNMSKLAPFFD
-2746 TVIIDKMTLAEKVRE
+2746 TVVIDRMSLAEKIRE

-2776 VHLLNMKLCI
+2776 VHHLNVKLCI
-2786 DLGITGYINTPA
+2786 DLGITGYICAPQNI
-2798 NLADIVAVLL
+2798 ADISDVLL
-2808 PALESHAALPSDS
+2808 PALENHAALPSDA
-2821 SKSVPLEVL
+2821 SKTVPLEVL

-2849 GHHVKVVANGKLAVE
+2849 GHHVTVVANGKLAVE
-2864 AYESQNFDLIL
+2864 AYESQYFDLIL

-2890 KIREIERRL
+2890 KIREIEKTSSNR
-2899 NHNTHIPIIA
+2899 HIPIIA

-2922 LQAGMDEYVTKPLR
+2922 LEAGMDEYVTKPLR

-2941 AAIKKFAPQSAH
+2941 GAIKKFAPQSAH
-2953 MMEGKA
+2953 AMVETKA
-2959 KSSSSKK
+2959 KLSKKQNEPFDFYQDRTIEPDSEPINQQQQQTEPLINPFANLSGSIGSVPSTYNEPTSTFSYTGEDTLDEPVSVTILRDLKQIGRKLQQVLNPRGDRGVLKESLAITLSTSVPSSQSVPIFTGIFVIVWLGAAVVTLNAKLLGGSVFCMVNLCCSRIFVRIESTFSQ